1 MNSIMAP
8 NVAGVGTPGKR
19 TVYSMCGMCAVRCPI
34 EVTVEDGKITW
45 IQGNHHDAAIG
56 TSLCAKGSAGLA
68 FEFDDE
74 RPQTPLIR
82 KGPRGGGQWRRASW
96 DEALDYI
103 AEKLQDTVETFGGRG
118 IMLSD
123 RGGFFTDLTRTFV
136 SALGSPNY
144 FNHDAGCAGN
154 IHNAALSVYGIGPG
168 GLIYDYKNTKHMV
181 LYGRNIVESLMVK
194 ESKAFMAALAGGM
207 KCTYIDPRAS
217 ITACKATRYWQVR
230 PNSDYALNLSIIH
243 EVLKNELY
251 DKEFVARYVSGMD
264 YLKDVVRDT
273 TPEWQEQHTGIPAAQ
288 IREFVTEI
296 AADAPNV
303 IFHPG
308 WMTARHKQSFHV
320 SRTALILNALMGN
333 IEIPGGIILGKS
345 PEHYGRKSLNQLT
358 SRTPKV
364 EEPRV
369 DGAGTTRPQWDPK
382 IGMLHQAFA
391 AMENGQPYGIGA
403 YFAYRHD
410 PLTGMPDPEAT
421 KKALDKLKLLV
432 SIDVR
437 YSETGWFS
445 DVILPESTYLE
456 RANILC
462 QMNGPVP
469 LFAMRDQAIAPR
481 FDSRPAWWIF
491 REILHRMGIRDVL
504 DFQTI
509 EELWN
514 YQLDGTGIT
523 VAEMRESGF
532 VTLADK
538 PVLIPKENLKFPTP
552 SGKIEIESDLLS
564 RAGLSSL
571 PPYKAKEAPAGN
583 SFHLLVGRT
592 ATLAHGQSLNNP
604 ILNDIAPKQV
614 LWIHPD
620 RAGTL
625 GISEGDMVEVNGGG
639 SYTGVMKARVTPWI
653 HPEAAFMLHGF
664 GATVPLATRA
674 RGLGVADQRLQHGK
688 LYDFDPAGGGC
699 AMTETIINV
708 RPVASKGG
716 KS

>member
-1 MNSIMAP
+1 
-8 NVAGVGTPGKR
+8 
-19 TVYSMCGMCAVRCPI
+19 MCGMCAVRCPI
-34 EVTVEDGKITW
+34 EVTVDDDRITW

-82 KGPRGGGQWRRASW
+82 KGPRGSGQWRRTSW

-103 AEKLQDTVETFGGRG
+103 ADGLQETIDTFGGRG

-136 SALGSPNY
+136 AALGSPNY

-154 IHNAALSVYGIGPG
+154 IHNAALSVFGIGPG
-168 GLIYDYKNTKHMV
+168 GLIYDYQNTKHMV

-194 ESKAFMAALAGGM
+194 ESKAFMAALARGM

-217 ITACKATRYWQVR
+217 ITACKATRFWQVR
-230 PNSDYALNLSIIH
+230 PNSDYALNLAIIH
-243 EVLKNELY
+243 EVLKNDLY
-251 DKEFVARYVSGMD
+251 DSKFVARYVTGMD
-264 YLKDVVRDT
+264 YLKEAVKET
-273 TPEWQEQHTGIPAAQ
+273 TPEWQEKHTGISPDQ
-288 IREFVTEI
+288 IHEFIAEI
-296 AADAPNV
+296 AADAPKV

-308 WMTARHKQSFHV
+308 WMTARHKQSFYV

-333 IEIPGGIILGKS
+333 IEVPGGIILGKS
-345 PEHYGRKSLNQLT
+345 PEYYGRKSLNQLT
-358 SRTPKV
+358 TRAPKTN
-364 EEPRV
+364 EPRV

-382 IGMLHQAFA
+382 IGMLHQAFK
-391 AMENGQPYGIGA
+391 AMETGQPYGIGA

-410 PLTGMPDPEAT
+410 PLTGLPDPEAT

-437 YSETGWFS
+437 YSETGWYS

-514 YQLDGTGIT
+514 YQLDGTGVT
-523 VAEMRESGF
+523 VADMRESGF
-532 VTLADK
+532 VTLAGK
-538 PVLIPKENLKFPTP
+538 PELVSHEKLKFPTP
-552 SGKIEIESDLLS
+552 SGKIEIESGTLTK
-564 RAGLSSL
+564 AGLESL
-571 PPYKAKEAPAGN
+571 PPYIPKEATKGN
-583 SFHLLVGRT
+583 NFYLLMGRT

-604 ILNDIAPKQV
+604 LLNEIAPKQV

-620 RAGTL
+620 RASAI
-625 GISEGDMVEVNGGG
+625 GISDGDDVEVNGGG
-639 SYTGVMKARVTPWI
+639 SYTGIMKAMVTPWI
-653 HPEAAFMLHGF
+653 HAEAVFMLHGY

-674 RGLGVADQRLQHGK
+674 RGLGVADQRLQNGK

-699 AMTETIINV
+699 AMTETVITVN
-708 RPVASKGG
+708 PVAPKGG
-716 KS
+716 KK